1 MRRLLLLLS
10 TIFIMLLLVACS
22 VSNILKEPEKDEDK
36 KISGLGSSLGDDI
49 PEAALSEDKDG
60 GDEIDPSRLSLNKTG
75 INLYFYDKT
84 TEQLSPESRTI
95 LTTRI
100 GPEALEYVLNELIE
114 GPKEAEQLVSA
125 LSKDTEIKSV
135 EISEDIVTVDMSEK
149 FYESEDMALA
159 RACLV
164 NTILDFV
171 NADYVKLMVE
181 GWEATAFIDNREVML
196 GLLTRYPM
204 THTEIQALEA
214 QTFGNPEISRINREL
229 YFQDYSGKFLLP
241 EVRSITVRNG
251 NYAEAIINELIKGPV
266 SEGQG
271 YYPTLPKGSML
282 HKTEI
287 VSDEND
293 RNGIALYFSKEF
305 SSKVSKGTTQE
316 ISMLSSLLYSLSSLP
331 DIHYL
336 NIYYD
341 NGHGTYINAPIEKIN
356 LDRNLTVDLFPNKV
370 GKRIRVYFGDSQGML
385 LVPEYRAVPKNE
397 KNMAK
402 RIMSE
407 LATDPIHQGCVRVI
421 PENISPD
428 EIKVEVKDGL
438 AVVDIPN
445 EYYEELE
452 LSENRII
459 RDIYAVVNTL
469 TDPENSCYINKV
481 QFTAEGKKIDNF
493 KDVSLSE
500 PFVMNLAL
508 IKEEK

>member
-1 MRRLLLLLS
+1 
-10 TIFIMLLLVACS
+10 
-22 VSNILKEPEKDEDK
+22 
-36 KISGLGSSLGDDI
+36 
-49 PEAALSEDKDG
+49 
-60 GDEIDPSRLSLNKTG
+60 
-75 INLYFYDKT
+75 
-84 TEQLSPESRTI
+84 
-95 LTTRI
+95 
-100 GPEALEYVLNELIE
+100 
-114 GPKEAEQLVSA
+114 
-125 LSKDTEIKSV
+125 
-135 EISEDIVTVDMSEK
+135 
-149 FYESEDMALA
+149 
-159 RACLV
+159 
-164 NTILDFV
+164 
-171 NADYVKLMVE
+171 
-181 GWEATAFIDNREVML
+181 
-196 GLLTRYPM
+196 
-204 THTEIQALEA
+204 
-214 QTFGNPEISRINREL
+214 
-229 YFQDYSGKFLLP
+229 
-241 EVRSITVRNG
+241 
-251 NYAEAIINELIKGPV
+251 
-266 SEGQG
+266 
-271 YYPTLPKGSML
+271 
-282 HKTEI
+282 
-287 VSDEND
+287 
-293 RNGIALYFSKEF
+293 
-305 SSKVSKGTTQE
+305 
-316 ISMLSSLLYSLSSLP
+316 MLSSLLYSLSSLP